1 MPFLFLHPFSL
12 GVNLLREG
20 SASPA
25 AVFSVKSNVSWKK
38 SFNILGSKKSQK
50 LLYSSN
56 GRKP

>member
-12 GVNLLREG
+12 GVNSFREG

-25 AVFSVKSNVSWKK
+25 AVFLVKSNVSWKK

-50 LLYSSN
+50 LLFS
-56 GRKP
+56 